1 MSKFFKTLGWMFAV
15 LFILIIYA
23 YRANRIKAKYK
34 KYLTDPTSMPIEI
47 RYRAVYKLAKGA
59 LFIKRYKVESQGAVR
74 LPSVPG
80 LYVANH
86 KSILDPIVL
95 FKVLYENAKI
105 PYFRFVAKQEL
116 SDKSYIAAALKL
128 VDTIFIDRENFR
140 TTLTIFQNEI
150 NFKEDKRTIIIFPEG
165 TRVHN
170 PNEIA
175 DFHAGCFRIAYDSLV
190 PIIPVVIVGSID
202 QNKTTKYQGNYKNK
216 AGVIYTHFLKQLKAQ
231 EYANTNINYTT
242 IEIRNRIVKEY
253 NRIFNL
259 IKDNKPNAHVFN
271 ETDDFSKENRY

>member
-1 MSKFFKTLGWMFAV
+1 MSKIFKTLGWMIAV
-15 LFILIIYA
+15 PFVLIIYA
-23 YRANRIKAKYK
+23 CRANSIKSKYK

-59 LFIKRYKVESQGAVR
+59 LFIKRYKIQSQGAVC
-74 LPSVPG
+74 LPSVPA

-86 KSILDPIVL
+86 KSTLDPIVL
-95 FKVLYENAKI
+95 FKVLYENAKV
-105 PYFRFVAKQEL
+105 PYFRFVAKHEL

-128 VDTIFIDRENFR
+128 VDTIFIDRENFH

-190 PIIPVVIVGSID
+190 PIVPVVIVGSID
-202 QNKTTKYQGNYKNK
+202 HDKNTKYECNYKNK
-216 AGVIYTHFLKQLKAQ
+216 TGIIYTHFLKQLKAQ
-231 EYANTNINYTT
+231 DYANTNINYTT
-242 IEIRNRIVKEY
+242 AEIRSRIVKEY
-253 NRIFNL
+253 NRIFDL
-259 IKDNKPNAHVFN
+259 IKNNKPNSHVF
-271 ETDDFSKENRY
+271 EEIDDFSKENRY